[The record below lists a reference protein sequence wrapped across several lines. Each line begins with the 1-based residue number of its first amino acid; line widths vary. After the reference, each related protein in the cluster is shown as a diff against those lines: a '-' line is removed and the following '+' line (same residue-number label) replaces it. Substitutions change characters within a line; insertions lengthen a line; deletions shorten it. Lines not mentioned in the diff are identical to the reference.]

1 MTADAFLAFY
11 PQFGGVFPEIVV
23 SSYVEEANLRFAD
36 FGEDAEAARRLYIAH
51 RLTLYAKTMP
61 GSMESGSGRTA
72 SYSSLAS
79 AGDGSRI
86 TSKKVD
92 GVAVTYA
99 SGTSASGSAESELTD
114 FTETIYGLQLLSM
127 MRMYSYTRYIP

>member
-1 MTADAFLAFY
+1 MTVDAFLAFY
-11 PQFGGVFPEIVV
+11 PQFDRVFPEIVV
-23 SSYVEEANLRFAD
+23 SSYVEEANLRFRD

-61 GSMESGSGRTA
+61 ATMETGVV

-79 AGDGSRI
+79 AGDGSKI

-92 GVAVTYA
+92 GVAVTYSDGKTA
-99 SGTSASGSAESELTD
+99 SSSESEMTD
-114 FTETIYGLQLLSM
+114 FTETIYGMQLLSLI
-127 MRMYSYTRYIP
+127 RMYSYPRYIR